1 MTGIVASCVT
11 TTTTERKG
19 PTEYPGVE
27 TFDNIPD
34 TVRVG
39 GGLPDAGEHDTVEG
53 EDLTLL
59 ICPCPGL
66 ALGPLLQQEI
76 LLRTKKNGVF
86 LSTWHAV

>member
-1 MTGIVASCVT
+1 MASCVT
-11 TTTTERKG
+11 TTTTERKV

-39 GGLPDAGEHDTVEG
+39 GGLPDTGEHDTVEG

-59 ICPCPGL
+59 ICPGPGL
-66 ALGPLLQQEI
+66 TSGPLLQQEI
-76 LLRTKKNGVF
+76 LLRAKKNVPF
-86 LSTWHAV
+86 LSTWHNV